1 MKLSATQVNRIARE
15 FLQTVGPQ
23 ETVIMKTVPV
33 GEEWWVVVQV
43 ITASGEEL
51 KLLKVDDHTEKAA
64 SYF

>member
-1 MKLSATQVNRIARE
+1 
-15 FLQTVGPQ
+15 
-23 ETVIMKTVPV
+23 MKTVPV